1 MDGATIFV
9 SFSLSDD
16 SWPFLIENDSYY
28 AVSFCQTVGFR
39 TAIQSDCG
47 GLIVAQDITH
57 TNVDS
62 SKPYPS
68 YRLPERTSCPY
79 AWDFP
84 AAKQKELLLT
94 INGSR
99 RPVDIMEIGDLVPFK
114 FQVSE
119 TSLYSLVA

>member
-1 MDGATIFV
+1 MQ
-9 SFSLSDD
+9 
-16 SWPFLIENDSYY
+16 PYNY
-28 AVSFCQTVGFR
+28 
-39 TAIQSDCG
+39 G
-47 GLIVAQDITH
+47 GLIIAQDITH

-62 SKPYPS
+62 KPYPT

-84 AAKQKELLLT
+84 AAKQKGLLLI

-119 TSLYSLVA
+119 KYLYSLVL